1 MQYHDSTPLPRR
13 VKDLTGQRFGRLLV
27 VSFSHIESKS
37 RYAIWNC
44 LCDCGR
50 QHQTAT
56 AYLSHGNVRSCGCLG
71 EERRM
76 AAVTK
81 HGFSRHPLYAIYRT
95 MMHRCYNP
103 KAGAYRHYGGRGIAV
118 CQRWRESFLSFVEDM
133 GPKPS
138 PDHSIDR
145 INNDG
150 DYCPENC
157 RWATPKQQAR
167 NWKNRNVRYEHG
179 GESLTLSEWAERL
192 HIRRESIRDRINSG
206 WPLSKALS
214 TPPIRNREREH
225 DGTFAPARG

>member
-1 MQYHDSTPLPRR
+1 MQSHDSTPLPRR

-157 RWATPKQQAR
+157 RWATHEQQFS
-167 NWKNRNVRYEHG
+167 NRRGSRYLSHNG
-179 GESLTLSEWAERL
+179 QTLTMAQWSKILGISSGTIHQRL
-192 HIRRESIRDRINSG
+192 DSG
-206 WPLSKALS
+206 WTIEQALTTPVETAESDKAKK
-214 TPPIRNREREH
+214 PKKRR
-225 DGTFAPARG
+225 